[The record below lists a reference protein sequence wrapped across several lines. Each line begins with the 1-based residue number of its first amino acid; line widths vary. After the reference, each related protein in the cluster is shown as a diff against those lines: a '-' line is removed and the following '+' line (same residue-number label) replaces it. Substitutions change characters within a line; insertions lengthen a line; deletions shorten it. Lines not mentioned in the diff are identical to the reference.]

1 MNSSLDKMSS
11 DYLVGQFLVAMP
23 SMADP
28 RFERS
33 VIYMCAHSPEE
44 AMGLIINKPVDDL
57 CFADILKQLD
67 IKPRS
72 PTSSDIYVHRGG
84 PVGVQRGFVLHS
96 TDYHQDDGTMKVSGN
111 VALSATTEILRAI
124 AEGSGPDQYFMA
136 LGYAGWGPG
145 QLDEEIKNNAWLN
158 VPADAGILF
167 SLDCEKKWDSALAKL
182 GISAHM
188 LSGQA
193 GHA

>member
-72 PTSSDIYVHRGG
+72 PTS
-84 PVGVQRGFVLHS
+84 
-96 TDYHQDDGTMKVSGN
+96 
-111 VALSATTEILRAI
+111 
-124 AEGSGPDQYFMA
+124 
-136 LGYAGWGPG
+136 
-145 QLDEEIKNNAWLN
+145 
-158 VPADAGILF
+158 
-167 SLDCEKKWDSALAKL
+167 
-182 GISAHM
+182 
-188 LSGQA
+188 
-193 GHA
+193 

>member
-1 MNSSLDKMSS
+1 MDTPLDTFSSG
-11 DYLVGQFLVAMP
+11 YLAGQFLLAMP

-57 CFADILKQLD
+57 NFTDILKQLD
-67 IKPRS
+67 IKPKS
-72 PTSSDIYVHRGG
+72 PACSEIYVHRGG
-84 PVGVQRGFVLHS
+84 PVGARRGFVLHS
-96 TDYHQDDGTMKVSGN
+96 TDYHQDDGTMKVSDDI
-111 VALSATTEILRAI
+111 ALSATTEILRAI

-145 QLDEEIKNNAWLN
+145 QLDEEIKNNAWLS
-158 VPADAGILF
+158 VPADAEILF
-167 SLDCEKKWDSALAKL
+167 ARDCTKKWDLALAKL
-182 GISAHM
+182 GIAAHS

>member
-1 MNSSLDKMSS
+1 MISPLDNAASG
-11 DYLVGQFLVAMP
+11 YLVGQFLVAMP

-33 VIYMCAHSPEE
+33 VIYVCAHSSEE
-44 AMGLIINKPVDDL
+44 AMGLIVNKPVDDL
-57 CFADILKQLD
+57 SFSDILSQLN

-72 PTSSDIYVHRGG
+72 PACSEIFVHRGG

-96 TDYHQDDGTMKVSGN
+96 TDYYQEDGTLKVSGD

-124 AEGSGPDQYFMA
+124 AEGSGPNHYFMA

-158 VPADAGILF
+158 VPADADILF
-167 SLDCEKKWDSALAKL
+167 SPDCEKKWDSALAKL

-188 LSGQA
+188 LSADA

>member
-1 MNSSLDKMSS
+1 MSS
-11 DYLVGQFLVAMP
+11 GYLVDQFLVAMP
-23 SMADP
+23 SMTDP

-44 AMGLIINKPVDDL
+44 AVGLIVNKPVDNL
-57 CFADILKQLD
+57 CFADLLKQLD

-72 PTSSDIYVHRGG
+72 PASSEIYVHRGG
-84 PVGVQRGFVLHS
+84 PVGAQRGFVLHS
-96 TDYHQDDGTMKVSGN
+96 NDYHRDDGTMKVSGDI
-111 VALSATTEILRAI
+111 ALSATTEILRAI
-124 AEGSGPDQYFMA
+124 AEGSGPDKYFMA

-145 QLDEEIKNNAWLN
+145 QLDDEIKNNAWLT

-167 SLDCEKKWDSALAKL
+167 SLDCERKWDSALAKL